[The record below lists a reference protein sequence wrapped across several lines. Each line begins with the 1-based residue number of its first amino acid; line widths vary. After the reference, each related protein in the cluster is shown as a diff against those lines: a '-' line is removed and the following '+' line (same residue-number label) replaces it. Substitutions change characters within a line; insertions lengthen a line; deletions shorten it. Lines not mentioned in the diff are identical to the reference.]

1 MSNDVS
7 TQSTTNIVPVQG
19 IFNPAPTYSLVT
31 LVGPAGSFF
40 YPNINPSQ
48 SGLAITNST
57 IDSSPIGLYSPST
70 AAFTSG
76 TVTATP
82 SGSNDIVNKA
92 YVDFIA
98 AGLTWKQAVRV
109 ATTVNLASLSGLLT
123 IDTITLT
130 SGERV
135 LVKNQSTASQNGIY
149 TASASAWSRAS
160 DADTWDEYVGAIT
173 FVESGGQ
180 AGSAWYSSAQPGG
193 TLGVTAINWS
203 NFSVASVYTAGTG
216 LTLSA
221 NEFRITNTA
230 VTAAAY
236 GSATQVGTFTV
247 NAQGQLTLAGN
258 TTVTPAVGSITG
270 LGTGVA
276 TALAVNTG
284 TAGAFVVNGGALGT
298 PSSGA
303 LTNATGLPLTTGVT
317 GTLGIANGGTGQTT
331 ATAAF
336 NALSPITTAG
346 DLILGNGANS
356 ATRLGIG
363 SNGYVLT
370 SNGTTASWAAI
381 PTTVSSFSAGTTG
394 FTPSTA
400 TTGAVTLAGTLNVA
414 NGGTGVTVS
423 SGASSVVLRDASQNV
438 TANAFFNNLATVTAA
453 GTTTTLTVASAPV
466 QLVTGSGGQTFTLPN
481 ATTLSN
487 GAIFS
492 FNNNQSSGAITVNN
506 NSNTLIVSVPSGGYT
521 TVVLLSNAT
530 AAGTWDR
537 HDQTPSN
544 VSWSTNTLDYAGS
557 ITSATWNGATIA
569 INRGG
574 TNATATPTAGAIAY
588 GTGTAYAF
596 TAAGTSGQ
604 VLTSNGASAP
614 TWTTPTAYAT
624 VTDDTTTNATRYILF
639 ANQTTGN
646 LTTEYVSSTKLK
658 YNPST
663 GALTAS
669 QLIIAA

>member
-109 ATTVNLASLSGLLT
+109 TTTVNLASLSGLLT

-130 SGERV
+130 AGERV

-149 TASASAWSRAS
+149 SASASAWSRAS

-193 TLGVTAINWS
+193 TLNVTSINWS

-230 VTAAAY
+230 VTAASY

-363 SNGYVLT
+363 TNGYVLT

-438 TANAFFNNLATVTAA
+438 TANNFFNGFTNVAASGTQITLTAA
-453 GTTTTLTVASAPV
+453 SSLSYTI
-466 QLVTGSGGQTFTLPN
+466 TGSGGQVIQLPD
-481 ATTLSN
+481 ATTLPA
-487 GAIFS
+487 GATFQ
-492 FNNNQSSGAITVNN
+492 FNNNQTTGAITVNN
-506 NSNTLIVSVPSGGYT
+506 NSGTLVVSIPSGGYVT
-521 TVVLLSNAT
+521 LTLLVNSP
-530 AAGTWDR
+530 AAGSWDR
-537 HDQTPSN
+537 HDQAPAN
-544 VSWSTNTLDYAGS
+544 VSWSTNTFDYAGS
-557 ITSATWNGATIA
+557 ITSATWNGATVA

-574 TNATATPTAGAIAY
+574 TGGTATPTAGGAAY

-596 TAAGTSGQ
+596 TAAGTTGQ

-614 TWTTPTAYAT
+614 TWQTATAYAT
-624 VTDDTTTNATRYILF
+624 VTDDTTTNGTRYLMF

-646 LTTEYVSSTKLK
+646 LTTTYVSSTKLK

-669 QLIIAA
+669 SLIIAP